1 MSFTGA
7 IRMSNGDTA
16 MTDSATTTRALVCVV
31 DDDLSVRESLPDLLG
46 AFGFA
51 AHASASAEE
60 FLASGR
66 LEQAECLILDVAMPG
81 MTGPELQME
90 LKRRGHSPP
99 IIFITAHED
108 EYLAQRLIEQGAVKC
123 LFKPFS
129 DMAILEAVTAA
140 ISSK

>member
-1 MSFTGA
+1 
-7 IRMSNGDTA
+7 MSNGDTA
-16 MTDSATTTRALVCVV
+16 MTDSATTRRALVCVV

-51 AHASASAEE
+51 AHTSASAEE
-60 FLASGR
+60 FLASGQ

-99 IIFITAHED
+99 IVFITAHVDED
-108 EYLAQRLIEQGAVKC
+108 LARRLITQGAVRC

-140 ISSK
+140 LSSKK